1 MLFLWAS
8 SQSGNCKVENLVFTI
23 NDHVVQANYP
33 AASAGICTPPRM
45 TIPNI
50 PNGDFE
56 ALQFH
61 IHLGSEHAL
70 DGKKFGADFHLVHKQ
85 VNGSRFAVL
94 GLFLDPAPAGVT
106 GNAAFSGLID
116 GWSAVDVKNAASC
129 KPKRDRS
136 LSEPAHPNVRQTQA
150 TFDVYGMVPVG
161 FSTYYYQ
168 GSLTTPPCSEVV
180 NWNVVDK
187 PVLLAPK
194 DYAALFSLILNFVGD
209 DCTSR
214 TIAFGN
220 KTARP
225 IQARNGRTVTR
236 KCPKGVGECDSIV
249 RLDLWNA
256 DTDTLNRTNVLN
268 GAVVCREDFA
278 FSIQAVVSL
287 GNCVNRLRFTLR
299 GPNGYSYTNT
309 ERTAPYFLF
318 TNLGSAIKGRTLSP
332 GTYTLTATPNN
343 KLDETKSLTF
353 EVKRCRA

>member
-1 MLFLWAS
+1 
-8 SQSGNCKVENLVFTI
+8 
-23 NDHVVQANYP
+23 
-33 AASAGICTPPRM
+33 M

-50 PNGDFE
+50 PNGEFE

-61 IHLGSEHAL
+61 IHLGSDHAL
-70 DGKKFGADFHLVHKQ
+70 DGKRYSADFHLVHRQ
-85 VNGSRFAVL
+85 LNGTRLAVL
-94 GLFLDPAPAGVT
+94 DLFLEPAPAGVT
-106 GNAAFSGLID
+106 GNAAFTSLIN
-116 GWSAVDVKNAASC
+116 GWQSVDARNAASC
-129 KPKRDRS
+129 RT
-136 LSEPAHPNVRQTQA
+136 PNRTRNLIAPVNQNLRQAQA
-150 TFDVYGMVPVG
+150 TFDVYGMVPAS

-168 GSLTTPPCSEVV
+168 GSLTTPPCSEIV

-187 PVLLAPK
+187 PVLVAQK
-194 DYAALFSLILNFVGD
+194 DFDAISNFILNFVGEN
-209 DCTSR
+209 CTSR